1 MTTADKDSNVVVA
14 FKPTDIGEPPM
25 TVKRV
30 DFNFCKHT
38 RIEADDHTRTLI
50 CHECNATL
58 DPYDFVRKS
67 AITIQQA
74 WQNHAFTQ
82 KQLAELVDRVTTL
95 KKEEARIKGRIKTA
109 RDKLPIISTR
119 GDQ

>member
-14 FKPTDIGEPPM
+14 FKPSDIGEPPM
-25 TVKRV
+25 TIKRV

-58 DPYDFVRKS
+58 DPYNFVRQS

-74 WQNHAFTQ
+74 WERHAYT
-82 KQLAELVDRVTTL
+82 KKELAELVDRVANL
-95 KKEEARIKGRIKTA
+95 KKEEARIKSRINTA
-109 RDKLPIISTR
+109 RSKLPVISTR
-119 GDQ
+119 GSE